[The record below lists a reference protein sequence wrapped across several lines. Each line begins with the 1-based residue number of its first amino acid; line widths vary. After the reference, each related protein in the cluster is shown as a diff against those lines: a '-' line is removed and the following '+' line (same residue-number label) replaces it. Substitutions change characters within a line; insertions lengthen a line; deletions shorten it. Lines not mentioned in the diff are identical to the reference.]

1 MKFCLHSSKE
11 ILPFVLTDFFDSFR
25 SVKLL
30 NQLIHIHAKFFHF
43 LVTKTKKYTRKKNSR
58 ESLTFLALLLTV
70 SVHDFQGHHGARDDQ
85 REKRGADL
93 RHRRGLGRR

>member
-1 MKFCLHSSKE
+1 MQNSFIFL
-11 ILPFVLTDFFDSFR
+11 LPR
-25 SVKLL
+25 QK
-30 NQLIHIHAKFFHF
+30 NI
-43 LVTKTKKYTRKKNSR
+43 REKKNSR

-70 SVHDFQGHHGARDDQ
+70 SVHDCQGHHGARDDQ